1 MSEKNVRLFIVGEGD
16 AQLQSMIEK
25 GLLELGRKCETTDVE
40 TGAAAVLDNLNDNE
54 IPIVIKSA

>member
-16 AQLQSMIEK
+16 VQLQSMIEK
-25 GLLELGRKCETTDVE
+25 GLLELGRKCEKTVIETD
-40 TGAAAVLDNLNDNE
+40 AAAVLDNLNDNE

>member
-25 GLLELGRKCETTDVE
+25 GLQELGRKCEKTAVE